1 MAKTIRDED
10 LILNIIVKGE
20 KGISGIDKVT
30 ASTARLN
37 MTMNELSKHI
47 KLTKTALANAVP
59 GTENW
64 KRLNQELKES
74 KTRMKELQD
83 QSKATGGALENLSKL
98 KAGTVAAFA
107 AMAGTIRGVSK
118 AIGTIADFEQ
128 ANANLS
134 TIIGKNVDDI
144 GMLTE
149 SAKQLGATTEY
160 TASQVTFLQTE
171 LAKLGFKEN
180 DITKMQE
187 PVLHFATAVGADL
200 SEAASLAGAT
210 LRMFGLETSQTEDT
224 LGVLTKATTNSA
236 LSFSYLQTAMSIV
249 GPVAKTFG
257 FSVRDT
263 TALLGTLANSG
274 FDASSA
280 ATATRNILLNLADAN
295 GKLATALGGPVKTL
309 PELVEG
315 LKTLDA
321 QGVDLATTL
330 ELTDKRSVS
339 AFNSFLH
346 GADDVDT
353 LRESLEDVKGVL
365 GDTAEAR
372 MDTVQG
378 SIKLL
383 QSAWEGFILS
393 LSGSTGVIKW
403 VIDQAT
409 KIVSKL
415 TEFVQGPGAILLR
428 QARENGNIDYSS
440 SDYFKGMGED
450 ELQKVKKTYEQEL
463 ATAEA
468 ELERLEGKSG
478 FRKFFDNALKAEID
492 EAKAAVEFQKTRLA
506 SFNNFLSSPPP
517 PPPNGPG
524 GPGGPPP
531 PTPPSNNGSKA
542 WSLQSD
548 PSFLL
553 ALAALRKQFNE
564 GEIESQEEYE
574 KRLYDLEVSAL
585 TARLALNIDKGAD
598 RTKLEADLQA
608 KIFEQK
614 KKELKTEADLAKEGL
629 SIIASSESNKTRA
642 ALLEEDTRFKAE
654 VKKFQE
660 TELLYENK
668 TEVIEAIY
676 RKHRNNL
683 LKIQSEMIDRE
694 LSQDKQRHD
703 FDVEQIKNKYSGL
716 ISLNPLNSGMASS
729 LTKEMNAKIAESDLN
744 YLEKLRNAL
753 TKITNDKGVDGVFFD
768 DETLAKYNLQL
779 SQTVTKINQLATF
792 LAKYNAGPFSGT
804 ENGGSFLGVKQDEW
818 EELKENCKNGKLLAE
833 DLEHAIT
840 AIGEAANMSFQLAS
854 KAIANT
860 NAKEQNAF
868 KEYQKIQEKEK
879 KALKNRLDSGLMSQA
894 QYDAEIER
902 MNAEAEAKEEA
913 MKLKQ
918 AKREKSLNIVQSI
931 INTAL
936 GVTKTLA
943 QWGIP
948 AGIAPAA
955 IMSAM
960 GAAQTALIAAQPVTG
975 KEEGG
980 FVNTRREQ
988 DGKRFKARLSPDKR
1002 GFIASPTVLVGENGG
1017 EYVIPAAGLDNPTL
1031 RPLLATIETARQA
1044 GRLKDLNFEAVYPL
1058 SSPIGREFGGYVRP
1072 LPTESVPN
1080 VATSAASRDSARLSE
1095 AIETLVQRLSR
1106 PIKADVSMTGRNG
1119 IIEKTEEYN
1128 RAKKRGQYNG

>member
-20 KGISGIDKVT
+20 KGISALDKVT
-30 ASTARLN
+30 VSTTRLN
-37 MTMNELSKHI
+37 MSMNELSKHI

-59 GTENW
+59 GTDNW

-118 AIGTIADFEQ
+118 AIGTISDFEQ

-134 TIIGKNVDDI
+134 TIIGKNVNDI

-180 DITKMQE
+180 DVTNMQE
-187 PVLHFATAVGADL
+187 SVLHFATAVGADL

-263 TALLGTLANSG
+263 AALLGTLANSG

-309 PELVEG
+309 PELIEG

-330 ELTDKRSVS
+330 DLTDKRSVS

-393 LSGSTGVIKW
+393 LSGSKGVIKW

-415 TEFVQGPGAILLR
+415 TEFVQGPGGILMR
-428 QARENGNIDYSS
+428 QARENGNIDFSS
-440 SDYFKGMGED
+440 SDYYKGMGND
-450 ELQKVKKTYEQEL
+450 ERQKVKKTFEQGL
-463 ATAEA
+463 AAAEV

-478 FRKFFDNALKAEID
+478 FRKFFDNALKEKIAE
-492 EAKAAVEFQKTRLA
+492 ARAAVEFQKTRLDN
-506 SFNNFLSSPPP
+506 FIIFLDNDDDNNEESGVSTTDTVPHEFGSVTKKKKKSSAKSPLDNDAEELKKRAEAYWKEYEALSKE
-517 PPPNGPG
+517 GVAIIQAAEEDK
-524 GPGGPPP
+524 
-531 PTPPSNNGSKA
+531 TK
-542 WSLQSD
+542 
-548 PSFLL
+548 
-553 ALAALRKQFNE
+553 AALI
-564 GEIESQEEYE
+564 GEEQRYREELKKFRETKVDYEDKMAVIEALE
-574 KRLYDLEVSAL
+574 KKHQINLAKIKKDAFDRDLAVMEDQH
-585 TARLALNIDKGAD
+585 NIDKQKLQKRFTSELAQRGGNDWKATAVNKAMQEASVKADLEYMEQLRLKLQDIAKTGIIDGAVIPD
-598 RTKLEADLQA
+598 EERKKYELKLEQTINKINELTAQDKANSSGIWGGTGGGSLFGVSEAQWGQFFYNLDHGKLKAD
-608 KIFEQK
+608 
-614 KKELKTEADLAKEGL
+614 DLA
-629 SIIASSESNKTRA
+629 
-642 ALLEEDTRFKAE
+642 
-654 VKKFQE
+654 
-660 TELLYENK
+660 
-668 TEVIEAIY
+668 
-676 RKHRNNL
+676 
-683 LKIQSEMIDRE
+683 
-694 LSQDKQRHD
+694 
-703 FDVEQIKNKYSGL
+703 
-716 ISLNPLNSGMASS
+716 
-729 LTKEMNAKIAESDLN
+729 NAMS
-744 YLEKLRNAL
+744 
-753 TKITNDKGVDGVFFD
+753 
-768 DETLAKYNLQL
+768 
-779 SQTVTKINQLATF
+779 
-792 LAKYNAGPFSGT
+792 
-804 ENGGSFLGVKQDEW
+804 
-818 EELKENCKNGKLLAE
+818 
-833 DLEHAIT
+833 
-840 AIGEAANMSFQLAS
+840 AIGNLANEGFQLAS
-854 KAIANT
+854 KAIENT

-1017 EYVIPAAGLDNPTL
+1017 EYVVPAAGLDNPTL

-1058 SSPIGREFGGYVRP
+1058 SSPIGREAGGYVQSP
-1072 LPTESVPN
+1072 PPVSTPN
-1080 VATSAASRDSARLSE
+1080 VATEAASRDSARLSE

>member
-47 KLTKTALANAVP
+47 KLTKTALSNAVP

-64 KRLNQELKES
+64 KRLNQELRDS
-74 KTRMKELQD
+74 KSRMKELQD

-118 AIGTIADFEQ
+118 AIGTISDFEQ

-134 TIIGKNVDDI
+134 TIIGKNVGDI

-180 DITKMQE
+180 DILNMEE

-321 QGVDLATTL
+321 RGVDLATTL

-346 GADDVDT
+346 GANDVDT

-372 MDTVQG
+372 MNTVQG

-393 LSGSTGVIKW
+393 LSGSKGVIKW

-409 KIVSKL
+409 KIVSSL
-415 TEFVQGPGAILLR
+415 TEFVQGPGGILMQ
-428 QARENGNIDYSS
+428 QARENGNIDFSS
-440 SDYFKGMGED
+440 SDYYKGMGSE
-450 ELQKVKKTYEQEL
+450 ELQKVKKTYEQGL
-463 ATAEA
+463 AAAEA

-478 FRKFFDNALKAEID
+478 FRKFFDHALKEEID
-492 EAKAAVEFQKTRLA
+492 EARAAVEFEKTRLA
-506 SFNNFLSSPPP
+506 SFESFMASGTGNTLSQTDETTPKGGSGG
-517 PPPNGPG
+517 NGG
-524 GPGGPPP
+524 GNKPKGKKTAFDPVKDAESILDKIEKEWEEYYKKQEQLEKEGAEIMIAAEE
-531 PTPPSNNGSKA
+531 SKTA
-542 WSLQSD
+542 
-548 PSFLL
+548 
-553 ALAALRKQFNE
+553 AALISETKRYNEELRKFKDS
-564 GEIESQEEYE
+564 EIE
-574 KRLYDLEVSAL
+574 
-585 TARLALNIDKGAD
+585 
-598 RTKLEADLQA
+598 
-608 KIFEQK
+608 
-614 KKELKTEADLAKEGL
+614 
-629 SIIASSESNKTRA
+629 
-642 ALLEEDTRFKAE
+642 
-654 VKKFQE
+654 
-660 TELLYENK
+660 YENK
-668 TEVIEAIY
+668 TEIIEAIEK
-676 RKHRNNL
+676 KHQINL
-683 LKIQSEMIDRE
+683 SKIRQEAFDRE
-694 LSQDKQRHD
+694 TALLETRHNTDKEKIKKKYTAELAEREGNGRQDAAINKALQDELVKSDLAYLQTVADRLRQITKDGNINGIDLSEEDKRKYELKLEQTINKINELTAQDKA
-703 FDVEQIKNKYSGL
+703 NSSGVWGGTGGG
-716 ISLNPLNSGMASS
+716 SLFGVSEAQWGQFFYNLDHGKLKAD
-729 LTKEMNAKIAESDLN
+729 DLA
-744 YLEKLRNAL
+744 NAL
-753 TKITNDKGVDGVFFD
+753 
-768 DETLAKYNLQL
+768 
-779 SQTVTKINQLATF
+779 S
-792 LAKYNAGPFSGT
+792 
-804 ENGGSFLGVKQDEW
+804 
-818 EELKENCKNGKLLAE
+818 
-833 DLEHAIT
+833 
-840 AIGEAANMSFQLAS
+840 AIGNLANEGFQLAS
-854 KAIANT
+854 KAIENT

-1002 GFIASPTVLVGENGG
+1002 GFISSPTILVAENGG

-1058 SSPIGREFGGYVRP
+1058 SSPIGKESGGYVRA
-1072 LPTESVPN
+1072 LPPESVPN
-1080 VATSAASRDSARLSE
+1080 VAASTASRDSARLSE
-1095 AIETLVQRLSR
+1095 AIETLVRRLSK

>member
-30 ASTARLN
+30 ASTARLK

-59 GTENW
+59 GTDNW

-180 DITKMQE
+180 DITNMQE
-187 PVLHFATAVGADL
+187 SVLHFATAVGADL

-263 TALLGTLANSG
+263 AALLGTLANSG

-393 LSGSTGVIKW
+393 LSGSKGVIKW

-415 TEFVQGPGAILLR
+415 TEFVQGPGGILMR
-428 QARENGNIDYSS
+428 QARENGNIDFSS
-440 SDYFKGMGED
+440 SDYYKGMGND
-450 ELQKVKKTYEQEL
+450 ELQKIKKAYEQGL
-463 ATAEA
+463 AAAEA
-468 ELERLEGKSG
+468 ELERLEGRSG
-478 FRKFFDNALKAEID
+478 FRKFFDNALKEEID
-492 EAKAAVEFQKTRLA
+492 EARAAVEFQKTRLA
-506 SFNNFLSSPPP
+506 SFESFMAISTGTALIQTDETTPTGGSGG
-517 PPPNGPG
+517 NGG
-524 GPGGPPP
+524 GNKPKGKKTAFDPVKDAKSILDKIEKEWEEYYKKQEQLEKEGAEIMIAAED
-531 PTPPSNNGSKA
+531 SKTA
-542 WSLQSD
+542 
-548 PSFLL
+548 
-553 ALAALRKQFNE
+553 AALMGETKRYNEEVRKFKDT
-564 GEIESQEEYE
+564 EIE
-574 KRLYDLEVSAL
+574 
-585 TARLALNIDKGAD
+585 
-598 RTKLEADLQA
+598 
-608 KIFEQK
+608 
-614 KKELKTEADLAKEGL
+614 
-629 SIIASSESNKTRA
+629 
-642 ALLEEDTRFKAE
+642 
-654 VKKFQE
+654 
-660 TELLYENK
+660 YENK
-668 TEVIEAIY
+668 TEIIEAIEK
-676 RKHRNNL
+676 KHQINL
-683 LKIQSEMIDRE
+683 AKIRQEAFDRE
-694 LSQDKQRHD
+694 TTSLEIRHNIDKENIKKKYTAELAVRKGNGWQASAINQSMQEELVKSDIQYLKTLESRLRGIADSGQINGVAISSEERQKYELKLEQTINKINELTAQDKA
-703 FDVEQIKNKYSGL
+703 NSSGVWGGTGGG
-716 ISLNPLNSGMASS
+716 SLF
-729 LTKEMNAKIAESDLN
+729 
-744 YLEKLRNAL
+744 
-753 TKITNDKGVDGVFFD
+753 GVSEAQWGQFF
-768 DETLAKYNLQL
+768 YNL
-779 SQTVTKINQLATF
+779 
-792 LAKYNAGPFSGT
+792 
-804 ENGGSFLGVKQDEW
+804 DH
-818 EELKENCKNGKLLAE
+818 GKLKADDLAN
-833 DLEHAIT
+833 AMS
-840 AIGEAANMSFQLAS
+840 AIGNLANEGFQLAS
-854 KAIANT
+854 KAIENT

-1002 GFIASPTVLVGENGG
+1002 GFISSPTILVGENGG

-1058 SSPIGREFGGYVRP
+1058 SSPIGRESGGYVRA
-1072 LPTESVPN
+1072 LPPESIPN
-1080 VATSAASRDSARLSE
+1080 VAASTASVDSARLSE
-1095 AIETLVQRLSR
+1095 AIETLVRRLSK

>member
-20 KGISGIDKVT
+20 KGISAIDKVT
-30 ASTARLN
+30 ASTTRLK
-37 MTMNELSKHI
+37 MSMNELSKHI

-64 KRLNQELKES
+64 KRLNKELQES
-74 KTRMKELQD
+74 KSRMKELQD
-83 QSKATGGALENLSKL
+83 QSKATGGALESLSKL

-107 AMAGTIRGVSK
+107 AMAGAIRGVSK

-134 TIIGKNVDDI
+134 TIIGKNVKDI
-144 GMLTE
+144 GVLTE
-149 SAKQLGATTEY
+149 SAKQLGAATEY

-180 DITKMQE
+180 DITNMQE
-187 PVLHFATAVGADL
+187 SVLHFATAVGADL
-200 SEAASLAGAT
+200 SDAASLAGAT
-210 LRMFGLETSQTEDT
+210 LRMFGLETSRTEDT

-263 TALLGTLANSG
+263 TALLGALANSG

-280 ATATRNILLNLADAN
+280 ATATRNILLNLANAN

-309 PELVEG
+309 PDLIDG

-321 QGVDLATTL
+321 QGVDLAKTL

-339 AFNSFLH
+339 AFNTFLH

-383 QSAWEGFILS
+383 QSAWDGFILS
-393 LSGSTGVIKW
+393 LSGSKGVIKW
-403 VIDQAT
+403 AIDQAT
-409 KIVSKL
+409 MLVNKL
-415 TEFVQGPGAILLR
+415 TEFVQGPGGILMR
-428 QARENGNIDYSS
+428 QARENGSIDYSS
-440 SDYFKGMGED
+440 SDYFRGMGND
-450 ELQKVKKTYEQEL
+450 ERQKVKKTYEQGL
-463 ATAEA
+463 AAAEA
-468 ELERLEGKSG
+468 ELKRLEGKSG
-478 FRKFFDNALKAEID
+478 FRKFFDNALKEEID
-492 EAKAAVEFQKTRLA
+492 EARAAVEFQKTRLA
-506 SFNNFLSSPPP
+506 SFESFMAAGS
-517 PPPNGPG
+517 G
-524 GPGGPPP
+524 GA
-531 PTPPSNNGSKA
+531 PPSGAAGGTLSGGSSGGGGNKGNGTDKHQA
-542 WSLQSD
+542 
-548 PSFLL
+548 LL
-553 ALAALRKQFNE
+553 DRIMADNETLIDKDLEAADKLL
-564 GEIESQEEYE
+564 S
-574 KRLYDLEVSAL
+574 KRLEDMLKKDE
-585 TARLALNIDKGAD
+585 NDKKA
-598 RTKLEADLQA
+598 KLEAFDRKIKDMESGHTLSVQNIRNNFSSQKAAAGIWQSGAIDKAMNEAIIKEDLGYLQA
-608 KIFEQK
+608 LKEKLSVAISEGMIEGADIPDDQKDKLKQKLAETIGKIN
-614 KKELKTEADLAKEGL
+614 ELTAQDKANNSGIWGGTGGGTLFGISEAQWGQFFYNLEYGKLKADDLAT
-629 SIIASSESNKTRA
+629 A
-642 ALLEEDTRFKAE
+642 
-654 VKKFQE
+654 
-660 TELLYENK
+660 
-668 TEVIEAIY
+668 
-676 RKHRNNL
+676 
-683 LKIQSEMIDRE
+683 M
-694 LSQDKQRHD
+694 
-703 FDVEQIKNKYSGL
+703 
-716 ISLNPLNSGMASS
+716 
-729 LTKEMNAKIAESDLN
+729 
-744 YLEKLRNAL
+744 
-753 TKITNDKGVDGVFFD
+753 
-768 DETLAKYNLQL
+768 
-779 SQTVTKINQLATF
+779 
-792 LAKYNAGPFSGT
+792 
-804 ENGGSFLGVKQDEW
+804 
-818 EELKENCKNGKLLAE
+818 
-833 DLEHAIT
+833 T
-840 AIGEAANMSFQLAS
+840 AIGNLANEGFQLAS

-860 NAKEQNAF
+860 STKEQAAF

-879 KALKNRLDSGLMSQA
+879 KSLKNRLDSGLMSQA
-894 QYDAEIER
+894 QYEAEVER
-902 MNAEAEAKEEA
+902 MNAESEAKQEA

-918 AKREKSLNIVQSI
+918 AKREKSLNIIQSI

-988 DGKRFKARLSPDKR
+988 DGKRFSARLSPDKR
-1002 GFIASPTVLVGENGG
+1002 GFISSPTILVGENGG
-1017 EYVIPAAGLDNPTL
+1017 EYVVPAAGLGNPTL
-1031 RPLLATIETARQA
+1031 RPMLATIETARQA
-1044 GRLKDLNFEAVYPL
+1044 GRLKDLNFEAIYPL
-1058 SSPIGREFGGYVRP
+1058 SSPIGRESGGYVQSP
-1072 LPTESVPN
+1072 PPTSTPN
-1080 VATSAASRDSARLSE
+1080 VTTAAASRESTRLSE
-1095 AIETLVQRLSR
+1095 AIETLVRRLAQ

-1128 RAKKRGQYNG
+1128 RAKNRGKYNG